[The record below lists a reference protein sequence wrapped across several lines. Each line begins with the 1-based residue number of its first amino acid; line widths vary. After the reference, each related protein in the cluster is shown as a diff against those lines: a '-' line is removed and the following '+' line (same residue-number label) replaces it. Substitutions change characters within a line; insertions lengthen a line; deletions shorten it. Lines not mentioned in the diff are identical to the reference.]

1 MGKFNK
7 PSFLY
12 FLYSSVLNVKTR
24 MKLLF
29 FEFSFRLA
37 CHFPHW
43 EWEKRYCPDLGRCGG
58 RSNKHHGHLPIS
70 PLGMGKKDCDL
81 GFDLMILGPLGP
93 DSALMGRPGLAIFPI
108 RNGENATAWI
118 WGDVG
123 SVAISIMETC
133 RFAHWAW
140 GKGAI

>member
-1 MGKFNK
+1 MTIFEI
-7 PSFLY
+7 
-12 FLYSSVLNVKTR
+12 
-24 MKLLF
+24 LF
-29 FEFSFRLA
+29 RVA

-70 PLGMGKKDCDL
+70 PLGMGKKECDL
-81 GFDLMILGPLGP
+81 GLDFMILGPVGP
-93 DSALMGRPGLAIFPI
+93 DSVFMGPPGLAIFPI
-108 RNGENATAWI
+108 RNGEKCYRLDLERF
-118 WGDVG
+118 GG
-123 SVAISIMETC
+123 VAVSIMETG